1 MSPMNRKSDAYLSKT
16 LFIRGLQCHKSL
28 YLHKYHPDLKDEVS
42 EQQEASFQIGRD
54 VGVYAQNL
62 FPNGVEILFDDV
74 TLTDQLSRTTK
85 EIENGTAVIYEAA
98 FSFDNIFVKVDILRK
113 HEGRWEIYEVKNSTS
128 VKDVHHN
135 DVAIQYYVL
144 KGAGLSVSKAF
155 LVHINNQ
162 YVRNGDIEVERLF
175 IIQDLTEDVID
186 HQEFVEDEIKKM
198 REMLKGAIPDI
209 DIGGHCS
216 DPYECDFGGHC
227 WQHIPENSIF
237 VLRGN
242 GPNKLDLYRQGVI
255 RLEDVPKDILPRS
268 QRIQIEGVLEKKN
281 VTDKTAVREF
291 LDTLWYPIC
300 FLDFETTFM
309 VPIPLFDGSKPYQ
322 KIPFQYS
329 LHCLERDG
337 AELLHYEYLAQAKL
351 DPRREFLEKLL
362 NQLPEDAC
370 VLVYNK
376 TFETGI
382 LNELIQMFPEHEIKV
397 ANIISNIRDLM
408 IPFRNKDIYR
418 WEMEGSYSLKY
429 VLPALVPELKYEE
442 MEISDGG
449 MAANAWLRLWEMEDS
464 AEIGKICTALLEYCK
479 LDTLAMVRVLEELR
493 EVEVKP
499 LID

>member
-1 MSPMNRKSDAYLSKT
+1 MVRGMSSVNRNSHAYLSKS

-28 YLHKYHPDLKDEVS
+28 YLHKYHPEFKDKIS
-42 EQQEASFQIGRD
+42 EQQEASFQVGRD

-62 FPNGVEILFDDV
+62 FPNGVEIPFDDV
-74 TLTDQLSRTTK
+74 TLTDQLSRTKK
-85 EIENGTAVIYEAA
+85 EIEDGTAVIYEAA

-113 HEGRWEIYEVKNSTS
+113 HEGKWEIYEVKNSTS
-128 VKDVHHN
+128 AKDVHYD

-144 KGAGLSVSKAF
+144 KGAGLPVSKAF

-162 YVRNGDIEVERLF
+162 YTRTGDIEVDKLF
-175 IIQDLTEDVID
+175 TIQDLTDDVIGN
-186 HQEFVEDEIKKM
+186 QEVVKNEIEKM
-198 REMLKGAIPDI
+198 REMLKGKEPAI
-209 DIGGHCS
+209 DIGQHCS

-227 WQHIPENSIF
+227 WQHIPKNAIF
-237 VLRGN
+237 DLRGS
-242 GPNKLDLYRQGVI
+242 GPDKFDLYRQGII
-255 RLEDVPKDILPRS
+255 RMEDIPKEILPRS
-268 QRIQIEGVLEKKN
+268 QRIQIEGVLDKRS

-329 LHCLERDG
+329 LHCLEKEG
-337 AELLHYEYLAQAKL
+337 AGLAHYEYLAQAKL

-362 NQLPEDAC
+362 NILPEDAC

-382 LNELIQMFPEHEIKV
+382 LTDLIRLFPEYGAKAQRVINNV
-397 ANIISNIRDLM
+397 RDLM
-408 IPFRNKDIYR
+408 IPFRNKDVYR

-449 MAANAWLRLWEMEDS
+449 MAANAWLRLWEMDDS
-464 AEIGKICTALLEYCK
+464 GEIDRVRNALLEYCK
-479 LDTLAMVRVLEELR
+479 LDTFAMVRILEKL
-493 EVEVKP
+493 V
-499 LID
+499 DMC

>member
-85 EIENGTAVIYEAA
+85 EMEDGTAVIYEAA

-113 HEGRWEIYEVKNSTS
+113 HEGKWEIYEVKNSTS

-162 YVRNGDIEVERLF
+162 YVRNGDIEIEKLF
-175 IIQDLTEDVID
+175 TIQDLTEDVIE

-198 REMLKGAIPDI
+198 REMLKDATPDI
-209 DIGGHCS
+209 NIGGHCS

-227 WQHIPENSIF
+227 WQHMPENSIF
-237 VLRGN
+237 SLRGS
-242 GPNKLDLYRQGVI
+242 GPNKFDLYRQGII
-255 RLEDVPKDILPRS
+255 RLEDVPKDILPQN
-268 QRIQIEGVLEKKN
+268 QRIQVEGTLDKKSI
-281 VTDKTAVREF
+281 TDKTAVREF

-309 VPIPLFDGSKPYQ
+309 VPIPLFDGVRPYQ

-329 LHCLERDG
+329 LHYLERNS

-382 LNELIQMFPEHEIKV
+382 LNELIQVVTEHEAKV
-397 ANIISNIRDLM
+397 ANIINNVRDLM
-408 IPFRNKDIYR
+408 IPFRNKDVYR

-429 VLPALVPELKYEE
+429 VLPALVSELKYEE
-442 MEISDGG
+442 MEISNGG
-449 MAANAWLRLWEMEDS
+449 MAANAWMRLWEVEDF
-464 AEIGKICTALLEYCK
+464 AEIEKMRNALLVYCK
-479 LDTLAMVRVLEELR
+479 LDTLGMVRILEKL
-493 EVEVKP
+493 VD
-499 LID
+499 IC